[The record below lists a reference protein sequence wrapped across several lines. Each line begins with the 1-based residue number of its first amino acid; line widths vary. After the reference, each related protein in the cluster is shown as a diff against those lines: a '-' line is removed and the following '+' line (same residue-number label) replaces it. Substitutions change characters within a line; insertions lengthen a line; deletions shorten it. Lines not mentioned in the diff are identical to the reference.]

1 MSVSANDSPKVSLR
15 AFLAKYSVL
24 IAFAAIVIF
33 FAVAS
38 PTFLTPANLFNVL
51 VNNVVMAAT
60 ASWRRTASRAS
71 PTSREWRSG

>member
-1 MSVSANDSPKVSLR
+1 MSVSANDSPKMNLR
-15 AFLAKYSVL
+15 AFLAKYSVV

-51 VNNVVMAAT
+51 VNPAAFGRIGVVRTAAT
-60 ASWRRTASRAS
+60 GRPFVILRVR
-71 PTSREWRSG
+71 